1 MLIPCDCI
9 FMAQCETII
18 NLAEDTIPYNEEATH
33 LRVKKDNNTSFK
45 R

>member
-1 MLIPCDCI
+1 
-9 FMAQCETII
+9 MAEWETII
-18 NLAEDTIPYNEEATH
+18 SLAEDTIPYNTLNEEATY